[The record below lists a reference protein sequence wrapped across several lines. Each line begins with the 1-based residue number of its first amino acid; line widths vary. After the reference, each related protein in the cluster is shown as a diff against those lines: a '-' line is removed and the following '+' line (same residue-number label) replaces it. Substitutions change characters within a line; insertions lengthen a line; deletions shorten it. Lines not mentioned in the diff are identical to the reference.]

1 MGQGNYL
8 YLTCLLAEARCG
20 QTRERWDFSLDYPA
34 ATGGETGAG
43 AGAGRDGVSMRVRVC
58 DGVKK
63 NLFPKAE
70 GKAAEEI
77 TSDRPSGHQGTGH
90 GIR

>member
-1 MGQGNYL
+1 M
-8 YLTCLLAEARCG
+8 CG

-43 AGAGRDGVSMRVRVC
+43 AGRGGVRVRVSER
-58 DGVKK
+58 VKK

-77 TSDRPSGHQGTGH
+77 TRQAAQTRGTRAWH
-90 GIR
+90 